1 MLNTL
6 TGTIRNL
13 FQYNNTVISGGP
25 TGTSAFNA
33 FGETLHRILGQ
44 GVRGEYHP
52 NSLSTATRER
62 LLKRCKHLL
71 CLIVDERSL
80 LSSKMLG
87 TTAQVISE
95 VIFDGST
102 ANEFFGGIPVVLLVG
117 DDYQLPGQEEGAL
130 TALSRVGGSRM
141 TQKGRQVFLRCAE
154 NVFQLQNIQ
163 RVSHS
168 QREAKEMLD
177 RIRIGENVLD
187 KDVRKLQSLHLNAI
201 RERHGDSYVKE
212 IEKNAVYLFW
222 TNEKRAEKNLF
233 RLGQTNTDENPT
245 IIVKPI
251 SKGGKYGIGVASH
264 FPDKL
269 PPASMLCVNARVCI
283 QGCNFCPAWGLYN
296 GSCGT
301 VEEII
306 FEEGKDPNKGD
317 HPKYIVVSFPQYIG
331 PKWDVDHPKVNCCT
345 FRLLRSTYTFTNQSY
360 SQHIPIPIITRRC
373 EHKCCQRSF
382 LPLELAFAR
391 TLHRFQGQSSGKV
404 DEGKIPNATPV
415 IVCDPDVSQVEGRST
430 GFFYTMISRATT
442 FGDDMGLNSAIYF
455 TGPHLT
461 KDRIQRLTVR
471 SDNNKTLA
479 NVQRR
484 TDWVEHLQRN
494 TVDTSKITPQ
504 EIEDVFRW
512 ATTTTYT
519 YDELYKR
526 TQEYITSRHE
536 AHQTSAYPS

>member
-1 MLNTL
+1 MSTVYPALPEMWLETAMQDYDIHVDTRLNIPLKFDGKPYCLDDLLDEQKRTIYPVLAQLREFMTCSDLALLRPLFGTISGKAGTGKSTTLNTL
-6 TGTIRNL
+6 TGAIRNI

-52 NSLSTATRER
+52 NSLSATTRER

-71 CLIVDERSL
+71 CLIIDERSL
-80 LSSKMLG
+80 LSSRMLG
-87 TTAQVISE
+87 TTAQIISE

-154 NVFQLQNIQ
+154 NVFQLQSIQ
-163 RVSHS
+163 RVSQS

-177 RIRIGENVLD
+177 RIRIGVNVLD

-212 IEKNAVYLFW
+212 IEKEAVYLFW
-222 TNEKRAEKNLF
+222 TNEKRAQKNLL
-233 RLGQTNTDENPT
+233 RLGQTNTDQNPT

-251 SKGGKYGIGVASH
+251 SKGGKYGIGIASH
-264 FPDKL
+264 FQDKL
-269 PPASMLCVNARVCI
+269 PPASMLCVNAKVCI

-296 GSCGT
+296 GACGT

-317 HPKYIVVSFPQYIG
+317 HPKYIVVRFPQYIG
-331 PKWDVDHPKVNCCT
+331 PVWDLDHPKVNYCT
-345 FRLLRSTYTFTNQSY
+345 FRLLWSTYTF
-360 SQHIPIPIITRRC
+360 
-373 EHKCCQRSF
+373 
-382 LPLELAFAR
+382 
-391 TLHRFQGQSSGKV
+391 
-404 DEGKIPNATPV
+404 
-415 IVCDPDVSQVEGRST
+415 
-430 GFFYTMISRATT
+430 
-442 FGDDMGLNSAIYF
+442 
-455 TGPHLT
+455 
-461 KDRIQRLTVR
+461 
-471 SDNNKTLA
+471 
-479 NVQRR
+479 
-484 TDWVEHLQRN
+484 
-494 TVDTSKITPQ
+494 
-504 EIEDVFRW
+504 
-512 ATTTTYT
+512 
-519 YDELYKR
+519 
-526 TQEYITSRHE
+526 
-536 AHQTSAYPS
+536 